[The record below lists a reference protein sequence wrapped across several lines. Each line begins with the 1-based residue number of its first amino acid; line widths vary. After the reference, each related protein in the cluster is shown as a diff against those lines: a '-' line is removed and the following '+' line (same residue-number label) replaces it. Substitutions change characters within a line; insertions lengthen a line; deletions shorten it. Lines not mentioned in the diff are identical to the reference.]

1 MVAQLGRLDPFV
13 VVDAGAGP
21 GTLARSVLAA
31 DPACAAALRYVL
43 VERSAAQRARHA
55 DHLPLEPAD
64 EAFAGA
70 VAEDDEPPPGGIGP
84 IAVSLAELPE
94 LPLKGVV
101 LANELLDNL
110 AFALCERGVTT
121 AGTRCGWPPTD
132 GLGRGDRPRP
142 ADDRRR
148 RC

>member
-1 MVAQLGRLDPFV
+1 MARALDRWWLELGRPDPFV

-64 EAFAGA
+64 EAFAGV

-94 LPLKGVV
+94 LPLQGVV

-110 AFALCERGVTT
+110 AFALCERT
-121 AGTRCGWPPTD
+121 C
-132 GLGRGDRPRP
+132 
-142 ADDRRR
+142 
-148 RC
+148 